1 MDLYTP
7 KNLKREK
14 HAKKKAPLKKG
25 ACVGKR
31 PLKNQGTFPW
41 GCPHFWGDLSA
52 RSARS
57 RPRIK
62 ICTVRG
68 AKIISTSPLVAYI
81 LSNIG
86 TRSNIMGYNIYFVL
100 LRRFVE
106 MDKYKKPLILRGFLR
121 VHSRTVRGRKIS
133 TFQSAHPRKVR
144 YDKLYHF
151 SAHQSGIC
159 AIIF

>member
-14 HAKKKAPLKKG
+14 RAKKSPSQKRGLCGKKYVDKSRYFSLWVSPLLG
-25 ACVGKR
+25 R
-31 PLKNQGTFPW
+31 PLRD
-41 GCPHFWGDLSA
+41 PHAADRESK
-52 RSARS
+52 
-57 RPRIK
+57 I

-106 MDKYKKPLILRGFLR
+106 MDKYKKPRNIRGFLR